1 MTLTMQLKFQNS
13 MHIATCNVQH
23 LTRLQLTSTSTS
35 IKTQQDLETL
45 SRADYSLLQR
55 MKSKY
60 ACGQPNFLGNSGNFF
75 ARDVYIQGIK
85 QVTFTTIPR
94 AGYII

>member
-1 MTLTMQLKFQNS
+1 

-55 MKSKY
+55 MKSKH
-60 ACGQPNFLGNSGNFF
+60 ACGQPNVLGNSGDFF